1 VSSFSQV
8 SQDSDLPYDYH
19 IAGMRGAYLLVMAY
33 WLRWGLIRF
42 CLGWLWTIMLWMS
55 AFQVAEITE
64 VCLPALPY
72 FCPWCFILKNFN
84 PTESCTNS
92 KINYLSG

>member
-1 VSSFSQV
+1 
-8 SQDSDLPYDYH
+8 
-19 IAGMRGAYLLVMAY
+19 MRGAYLLVMAY